1 MRPNEMTVSTTPV
14 LANKT
19 LPNLSLLPPT
29 QKPTAPRAPRIDV
42 EPLYTTIK
50 SAISDADWTTYKT
63 SLSSFLLGNLNQEE
77 LSQRLDRILATRELE
92 NAHNKLILGIYGN
105 LWRDAPEAGV
115 ASWVSSGDKV
125 GGATAGGKAKGDES
139 EKRLKGEVMALNR
152 RERKRL
158 KAVHMGGSLELGG
171 YDGIGSVMQEYHEAR
186 RVKLPEAGPATAAGG
201 YQKTSSF
208 ANTPSLPTTAANPEL
223 DWDLEI
229 RKRYTSSLFT
239 ETHEFPTATTISHRL
254 LPICYEFGLP
264 QGHAADVAE
273 YMNVATETYIK
284 EALTNFFQLVSSNG
298 NGFVRTAEYKRKV
311 EREERRV
318 ERGELL
324 KVNGRELPIEAEE
337 RRKRR
342 LLCMEDLRL
351 ALELGDSYLGQVP
364 LISGAITNSRFLD
377 TTGMEELYD
386 VPLQKNLSNG
396 LPNGVSGPNNAMSNG
411 WNADFGD
418 PMVIDEEFAWQ
429 GGSLRDL
436 DDLDGA
442 LEGVLE
448 LGDI

>member
-1 MRPNEMTVSTTPV
+1 MAGTIRPNEINVSTTPI

-19 LPNLSLLPPT
+19 LPSLSLPPT
-29 QKPTAPRAPRIDV
+29 QKPTVPRAPRIDV
-42 EPLYTTIK
+42 EPLYTSIK

-77 LSQRLDRILATRELE
+77 LTQRLDRILVTRELE

-125 GGATAGGKAKGDES
+125 GGGTAGGKAKGDEG
-139 EKRLKGEVMALNR
+139 EKRLKGEIMALSR

-158 KAVHMGGSLELGG
+158 KAVHVGRPFDVGI

-186 RVKLPEAGPATAAGG
+186 RVKLPETGPATTAGG
-201 YQKTSSF
+201 YQKT
-208 ANTPSLPTTAANPEL
+208 N
-223 DWDLEI
+223 WDLEI

-254 LPICYEFGLP
+254 LPICYENGLP
-264 QGHAADVAE
+264 QGHAADCAE
-273 YMNVATETYIK
+273 YMNIATETYIK

-311 EREERRV
+311 EREERRA
-318 ERGELL
+318 ERGELQR
-324 KVNGRELPIEAEE
+324 VNGGELPVEAEE

-364 LISGAITNSRFLD
+364 IISGHITNSRFLD
-377 TTGMEELYD
+377 TPGMEEIYD
-386 VPLQKNLSNG
+386 TPHQKNLPNGLSNG
-396 LPNGVSGPNNAMSNG
+396 INGPNNSMNNG
-411 WNADFGD
+411 WNVDLGE
-418 PMVIDEEFAWQ
+418 PMVLDDDLTWQ
-429 GGSLRDL
+429 GGSVKDL
-436 DDLDGA
+436 EDLDGA
-442 LEGVLE
+442 LDGVLE
-448 LGDI
+448 LGDL